1 MIDLSVIIVCRN
13 NLPCLPD
20 CLTSLH
26 QSFHRL
32 KFEVIL
38 VDNGSTDES
47 LAFVR
52 QKFPAVKIIA
62 NKGNFGFSRANNQGF
77 KLAAGRYVMLL
88 NADTI
93 TKDGAC
99 EQLVEFLDA
108 HPSAGAAAPKLLN
121 IDGTVQHQGGLF
133 NRRFW
138 LAREPVQVD
147 FAVGAALVVRKEV
160 VAKVGGLDE
169 NFFFANDD
177 LDWCLRI
184 RQVGWPIYFLPQ
196 VEIVHYGGYTIKK
209 FNPLLLVEGWRGGL
223 YFARKHYGWL
233 PYQLYRWLLVLVMLL
248 AVPCF
253 AWFDRPRSA
262 AFREILGLTLKGE
275 IKAKYEE
282 NIISN

>member
-1 MIDLSVIIVCRN
+1 MIGLSVIIVCRN
-13 NLPCLPD
+13 NLRYLPD
-20 CLTSLH
+20 CLASLH

-32 KFEVIL
+32 SFEVIL
-38 VDNGSTDES
+38 VDNSSTDES

-52 QKFPAVKIIA
+52 NKFPAVKVIA
-62 NKGNFGFSRANNQGF
+62 NRGNFGFSRANNQGL
-77 KLAAGRYVMLL
+77 KLATGRYVMLL

-93 TKDGAC
+93 TKNNAI
-99 EQLVEFLDA
+99 EQLVDFLDT

-121 IDGTVQHQGGLF
+121 IDGTVQRQGGAF
-133 NRRFW
+133 SRRFW
-138 LAREPVQVD
+138 LAKEPVQVD

-160 VAKVGGLDE
+160 VDRVGGLDE

-184 RQVGWPIYFLPQ
+184 RQAGWPIYFLPQ
-196 VEIVHYGGYTIKK
+196 VEIIHYGGYTIKK

-233 PYQLYRWLLVLVMLL
+233 AYQLYRWLLVLAMLL
-248 AVPCF
+248 AIPCF
-253 AWFDRPRSA
+253 VLFDRPRSA
-262 AFREILGLTLKGE
+262 AFRDILFLTLKGE

-282 NIISN
+282 NTVSH